1 VTGPARNQSRHDA
14 ARCRVEWARK
24 AIAAV
29 PLNRLDF
36 DEGTDAM
43 ADSSLPP
50 EIRELPVSERI
61 DLVEAIWDS
70 IVEDQ
75 GRVELTDAQKAELDR
90 RLAKRED

>member
-1 VTGPARNQSRHDA
+1 
-14 ARCRVEWARK
+14 
-24 AIAAV
+24 
-29 PLNRLDF
+29 
-36 DEGTDAM
+36 M